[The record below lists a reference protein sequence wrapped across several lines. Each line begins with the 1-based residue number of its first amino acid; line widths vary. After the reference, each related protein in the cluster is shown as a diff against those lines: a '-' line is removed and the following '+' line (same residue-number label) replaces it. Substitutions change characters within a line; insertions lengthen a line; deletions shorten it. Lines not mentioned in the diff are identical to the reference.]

1 MDIKG
6 ATSAATSAITAGKA
20 LVDAG
25 PAAALSSVSGA
36 LGGAVDSIASF
47 LSSLGNPNNIKLPLS
62 NALGAYAT
70 YDYVLG
76 IGVLTHFDI
85 NNPDTTY
92 RAGKRVPL
100 IAKSANADPSNRIA
114 TPYGKFDFFIDNL
127 VLNSTIGNEKGQNTN
142 VTTLSFDI
150 IEPYSMGLFLIAIQ
164 TAAQQAGWD
173 NYRECPF
180 LLTIDFRGNKENGIM
195 EKVKGASR
203 QIPFQFASYNMTLNQ
218 TGAKYICSCNAHNAP
233 ALASKTSELKSD
245 TSIKGATVQEVLQTG
260 PKSLQAVVNQ
270 RLQQYK
276 KDKIINVPDEVLI
289 LFPNEVASES
299 APQNN
304 TAQTETKSTATTTTK
319 TAPADI
325 MKKLGVAYSDVN
337 KTLIQPDGQC
347 NAIGRSS
354 MGYDI
359 NRKGDA
365 PVSNDNAVYNPKTK
379 VYTRGDNTSPI
390 NVGTF
395 KFSQNTDIPT
405 AINQVLMASNYCN
418 LALDASNLTKTGMR
432 KWWRIDTQIYV
443 MESKANMKQTGKSPR
458 LIVYRV
464 IPYETHASRLASAN
478 VKAPGFDE
486 LKKQAVKH
494 YNYLYTGKN
503 TEVLKFDI
511 EFKASIDALMTADSL
526 KRSQDIVTEAQR
538 GDAAAAEGDK
548 QPLGKGNAPS
558 KMPGATSS
566 SVSWTALS
574 TGSDKRGGGPDDYA
588 SRAAKVFH
596 DAITYGSDMITLNMD
611 IIGDPY
617 WIAQSGQGNYTAKQE
632 TSNLNKDGSVNWQ
645 SGEVD
650 IIVNFRTPIDIN
662 QSTGLY
668 NFGGQS
674 KSAPVIGFSGLYYVN
689 TIVSNFR
696 GGKFTQTLNGARR
709 PQQELPTEGTKEQV
723 LNVSTPQPEAS
734 KETAPKPATKK
745 ASTKPATI
753 S

>member
-6 ATSAATSAITAGKA
+6 ATSVVNSAKA
-20 LVDAG
+20 LIDAG
-25 PAAALSSVSGA
+25 PASALSSVSNA
-36 LGGAVDSIASF
+36 IGGAVNSISSF
-47 LSSLGNPNNIKLPLS
+47 LSSIGNPNNIKLPLPNPLS
-62 NALGAYAT
+62 AYAT

-76 IGVLTHFDI
+76 IGVLTKFDI

-100 IAKSANADPSNRIA
+100 VAKSANADPSNRIQ

-127 VLNSTIGNEKGQNTN
+127 VLNSTIGFEKGNNTN

-150 IEPYSMGLFLIAIQ
+150 TEPYSMGLFLIAIQ
-164 TAAQQAGWD
+164 TAAQNAGWD

-180 LLTIDFRGNKENGIM
+180 LLTIDFRGNKESGIM
-195 EKVKGASR
+195 EKVPNTSR
-203 QIPFQFASYNMTLNQ
+203 QIPFLFASYSMNMSQ
-218 TGAKYICSCNAHNAP
+218 MGAKYSCTCNAHNGP

-260 PKSLQAVVNQ
+260 EKSLQAVVNQ

-276 KDKIINVPDEVLI
+276 KDKIVNVPDEVLI
-289 LFPNEVASES
+289 LFPNEIASES
-299 APQNN
+299 APQND
-304 TAQTETKSTATTTTK
+304 TAQTEKKSTATTSTK
-319 TAPADI
+319 AAPSDI

-347 NAIGRSS
+347 NAIGRAS
-354 MGYDI
+354 MGYSID
-359 NRKGDA
+359 RKGDT
-365 PVSNDNAVYNPKTK
+365 PVSNDNAVYNAKTK
-379 VYTRGDNTSPI
+379 VYTRGDNTSPV
-390 NVGTF
+390 NVGNF

-405 AINQVLMASNYCN
+405 AINQVLMASQYAN
-418 LALDASNLTKTGMR
+418 LALDAANLTKTGMR
-432 KWWRIDTQIYV
+432 KWWRIDTQVYV
-443 MESKANMKQTGKSPR
+443 LESKANLKQTGKSPR

-464 IPYETHASRLASAN
+464 IPYETHSSRLAAPN

-526 KRSQDIVTEAQR
+526 KRSQDVVTESQT
-538 GDAAAAEGDK
+538 GSNISQEAEK
-548 QPLGKGNAPS
+548 QPLGKGNNPS
-558 KMPGATSS
+558 KEPGTHATT
-566 SVSWTALS
+566 VSYTNTS

-611 IIGDPY
+611 IMGDPY
-617 WIAQSGQGNYTAKQE
+617 YVAQSGQGNYTSKPE

-689 TIVSNFR
+689 GIVSNFR
-696 GGKFTQTLNGARR
+696 GGRFTQTLSGARR
-709 PQQELPTEGTKEQV
+709 IQQELKEEGTKEQV
-723 LNVSTPQPEAS
+723 LNVSTPQPAAA
-734 KETAPKPATKK
+734 KDTPKKTPTPKP
-745 ASTKPATI
+745 STKPATKQ
-753 S
+753 

>member
-6 ATSAATSAITAGKA
+6 ATSVVSSAKA
-20 LVDAG
+20 LIDAG
-25 PAAALSSVSGA
+25 PASALSSVSKTI
-36 LGGAVDSIASF
+36 GGAVNSISSF
-47 LSSLGNPNNIKLPLS
+47 LSSIGNPNNIKLPLPNPLS
-62 NALGAYAT
+62 AYAT

-76 IGVLTHFDI
+76 IGVLTKFDI

-100 IAKSANADPSNRIA
+100 VAKSANADPSNRIQ

-127 VLNSTIGNEKGQNTN
+127 VLNSTIGFEKGNNTN
-142 VTTLSFDI
+142 VTTLTFDVT
-150 IEPYSMGLFLIAIQ
+150 EPYSMGLFLIAIQ
-164 TAAQQAGWD
+164 TAAQNAGWD

-195 EKVKGASR
+195 EKVQNTSR
-203 QIPFQFASYNMTLNQ
+203 QIPFTFASYNMNMSQ
-218 TGAKYICSCNAHNAP
+218 MGAKYSCTCNAHNGT

-260 PKSLQAVVNQ
+260 EKSLQAVINQ

-276 KDKIINVPDEVLI
+276 KDKIVNVPDEVLI
-289 LFPNEVASES
+289 LFPNEIASES
-299 APQNN
+299 APQND
-304 TAQTETKSTATTTTK
+304 TAQTEKKSTATTSTK
-319 TAPADI
+319 AAPSDI

-347 NAIGRSS
+347 NAIGRAS
-354 MGYDI
+354 MGYSID
-359 NRKGDA
+359 RKGDT
-365 PVSNDNAVYNPKTK
+365 PVSNDNAVYNAKTK
-379 VYTRGDNTSPI
+379 VYTRGDNTSPV
-390 NVGTF
+390 NVGNF

-405 AINQVLMASNYCN
+405 AINQVLMASQYAN
-418 LALDASNLTKTGMR
+418 LALDAANLTKTGMR
-432 KWWRIDTQIYV
+432 KWWRIDTQVYV
-443 MESKANMKQTGKSPR
+443 LESKANMKQTGKSPR

-464 IPYETHASRLASAN
+464 IPYETHASRLAAPN

-526 KRSQDIVTEAQR
+526 KRSQDVVTESQT
-538 GDAAAAEGDK
+538 GSNISQEAEK
-548 QPLGKGNAPS
+548 QPLGKGNNPS
-558 KMPGATSS
+558 KEPGTQPTT
-566 SVSWTALS
+566 VSYTNTT
-574 TGSDKRGGGPDDYA
+574 TGSDRRGGGPDDYA

-611 IIGDPY
+611 IMGDPY
-617 WIAQSGQGNYTAKQE
+617 YVAQSGQGNYTSKPE

-668 NFGGQS
+668 DFGGQS

-689 TIVSNFR
+689 GIVSNFR
-696 GGKFTQTLNGARR
+696 GGRFTQTLSGARR
-709 PQQELPTEGTKEQV
+709 IQQELKEEGTKEQV
-723 LNVSTPQPEAS
+723 LNVSTPQPEAA
-734 KETAPKPATKK
+734 KEPAKKTPTPKP
-745 ASTKPATI
+745 STKPATKP
-753 S
+753 